1 LTHGEKSLLSLSLS
15 FFRHYASHVMPR
27 SFFLVALFCASILFA
42 ARAEPNSVSS
52 YDTVALTYSF
62 PNEVSPS
69 CKEKFTSE
77 QLKKAREIF
86 LICPDA
92 GANAARECSTKH
104 FADDIVYTDGSVV
117 GRNRSEVELLF
128 KNLLSEDLVEEWSLE
143 VYREVCEDGLYV
155 PFFLYNTSGWIIGD
169 LRTNP
174 IIDVPGVSFIKFNR
188 DFKVY
193 DWRDFFGEGKLYE
206 HVPLIGNLL
215 AEKKRC
221 LFSFL
226 GDEAEKRRCKDQV
239 TQPIMAVNS
248 DGSEETVP
256 TEVSPSCARHF
267 STAKLAAARNG
278 VHCSAN
284 RKNLFSEESVYTDGL
299 YSARDE
305 SEIDETLTN
314 MCSTYIY
321 GRNWTITDELCTAD
335 GTYISR
341 QFLNADPSFEGVSF
355 VRVDVDSR
363 ISYRQDYLPDLKV
376 YEKDAQ
382 IGVLLGR
389 IVKGYVECLTTEGGC
404 EKFSF

>member
-1 LTHGEKSLLSLSLS
+1 
-15 FFRHYASHVMPR
+15 MPR
-27 SFFLVALFCASILFA
+27 SFFLFALFCASILFA
-42 ARAEPNSVSS
+42 ARAANSASS
-52 YDTVALTYSF
+52 YDTVALTSSF

-69 CKEKFTSE
+69 CKEKFTPE

-92 GANAARECSTKH
+92 GTNAASECSTKH
-104 FADDIVYTDGSVV
+104 FADNIAYTDGSVV

-128 KNLLSEDLVEEWSLE
+128 KNLLSEDLVEEWFIQ

-174 IIDVPGVSFIKFNR
+174 IINVPGVSFIKFNR

-206 HVPLIGNLL
+206 HVPLVGSLL

-226 GDEAEKRRCKDQV
+226 GDEVEKQRCKDQV

-248 DGSEETVP
+248 DGSDETVT
-256 TEVSPSCARHF
+256 TEVSPSCSRHF
-267 STAKLAAARNG
+267 SMAKLVAARNG

-355 VRVDVDSR
+355 VRVDADSR

-389 IVKGYVECLTTEGGC
+389 IVKGYAECLTTEGGC

>member
-1 LTHGEKSLLSLSLS
+1 MTHGEKSLSLSLS

-52 YDTVALTYSF
+52 YDTVALTSSF

-299 YSARDE
+299 YSARGE

>member
-1 LTHGEKSLLSLSLS
+1 
-15 FFRHYASHVMPR
+15 MPR

-206 HVPLIGNLL
+206 HVPLIGSLL

-221 LFSFL
+221 FFSFL